1 MDLATGTDLV
11 SARADRR
18 GVASVTLN
26 NPLRHN
32 ALTLEML
39 RAFPPLLAALDDPST
54 RAVVVRGAGGAA
66 FCVGANIRELPDS
79 SEGEYARAL
88 DAFWGAWATL
98 SKPVIAAIQGYCI
111 GGGLLL
117 ALQADIRLCSDDA
130 TFSIPAAKLGVGYGV
145 DVVEPVL
152 QAVGAART
160 SELLFTARTF
170 DAREAY
176 AAGLVNR
183 VVSTSELDRTTQEL
197 TDTVA
202 ANAPLA
208 VTTAKAAIREA
219 RKPPGERDLAGV
231 ETLVATC
238 LQSADYLE
246 GQRAFTEKRAPV
258 FAGR

>member
-11 SARADRR
+11 SVRVDPR

-39 RAFPPLLAALDDPST
+39 RAIPPMLAALDVPST

-79 SEGEYARAL
+79 AEGEYAQAL
-88 DAFWGAWATL
+88 AAFWGAWAAL
-98 SKPVIAAIQGYCI
+98 SKPVIAAIRGYCI

-130 TFSIPAAKLGVGYGV
+130 TFAIPAAKLGVGYGL

-170 DAREAY
+170 DAGEAH

-183 VVSTSELDRTTQEL
+183 VVPATELDRTTREL

-202 ANAPLA
+202 SNAPLA

-219 RKPPGERDLAGV
+219 RRPTGERDLAGV
-231 ETLVATC
+231 AALVAAC

-246 GQRAFTEKRAPV
+246 GRQAFVEKRAPV
-258 FAGR
+258 FVGR